1 MTPFDFGQHV
11 GRRTTT
17 DLTDPLALFHAL
29 DRKTSHTTLRPPQES
44 ALKEANARRT
54 QRDLVLK
61 MPTGTGKSTVGLLY
75 LRAKGAELRR
85 PVVYLCPTVQ
95 LAGQVLEESE
105 RLGVKSYHYAAKV
118 SHPDPLCMSGDTIIV
133 CTYDKLFNAKTT
145 FDRTDVDITPG
156 AIVLD
161 DAHAGI
167 EEIRDAFSLKI
178 AGKETRGAM
187 LQILDGPAK
196 AHSPSYWEDICS
208 GRPGANSIEMPY
220 WSWRQVASAAT
231 TVLARDDSLKFA
243 WPYFQEILRW
253 CRCIVDSTGIEIVPP
268 VPPVRTVRAYREAT
282 HRMFMSATLADDSV
296 LVRELGC
303 DHEAALNP
311 IAPAPGSFGE
321 RLVLVPSLIDA
332 ALGLNWVRQYCANIS
347 KKWNVAVLCS
357 SKRDALLWKEHG
369 ATVVVEDDVAT
380 AVKQLRA
387 GTLRFVAFANRY
399 DGVDLPDDAC
409 RVLVLDG
416 LPSGQGIAS
425 SHDSGIRGAF
435 QHRVAYRIE
444 QGMGRAVRSN
454 ADYAVVILAGPSLA
468 SFTAKPEVRQQM
480 SADARAQIELA
491 HSLPSLAKSSASPQS
506 PQSVCD
512 SMIHQC
518 LTRSDGWRAFYE
530 DRVRRVVAL
539 ATPPADPTRIAVAQL
554 ERRAAE
560 CAYAGDSVEAA
571 RNIQEILNN
580 HLTREGATG
589 NRDRERERAFYAQ
602 TLAFYLHD
610 TDPGRGQQAQV
621 QAHDADPVLLRPS
634 TGFVKR
640 RLSQESL
647 GQAALASRHYSTF
660 DNPNAYLA
668 AFEAVRSEISFEA
681 DARRFERA
689 ICEIAAFLGIEG
701 SRPEHD
707 DGEGPDALL
716 AWPALVL
723 VVEAKNEG
731 QRDSVPKKDAEQLL
745 HSMRW
750 FEKNYPAKARIAVPV
765 IVARA
770 TSADPGVHM
779 PEGSRVITPET
790 LEQLLTAAAG
800 FAKAIA
806 QKPHMEWDAA
816 KVRGLLDGHAFTH
829 ERFIATYSV
838 PFR

>member
-11 GRRTTT
+11 GHRTTT
-17 DLTDPLALFHAL
+17 DLTDPIALFHAL

-95 LAGQVLEESE
+95 LVGQVLEESE
-105 RLGVKSYHYAAKV
+105 RLGVKSFHYAGKI
-118 SHPDPLCMSGDTIIV
+118 SHPDSLCMSGDAIIV

-178 AGKETRGAM
+178 AGKETIRAM
-187 LQILDGPAK
+187 LQVLDGPAR
-196 AHSPSYWEDICS
+196 AHSPSYWDDICS
-208 GRPGANSIEMPY
+208 GRPGANSIEIPY
-220 WSWRQVASAAT
+220 WSWRQVAPTAAAI
-231 TVLARDDSLKFA
+231 LARDNSLMFA

-268 VPPVRTVRAYREAT
+268 VPPVRAVRAYREAT

-303 DHEAALNP
+303 DHDAALNP
-311 IAPAPGSFGE
+311 IAPSPGSFGE

-332 ALGLNWVRQYCANIS
+332 NLDLKWVRDYCANIS
-347 KKWNVAVLCS
+347 KQWNVAVLCS
-357 SKRDALLWKEHG
+357 SERDAMRWKDHG
-369 ATVVVEDDVAT
+369 ATVVVDTEVAG
-380 AVKQLRA
+380 AVKRLRA
-387 GTLRFVAFANRY
+387 GELRFVAFANRY

-409 RVLVLDG
+409 RILVLDG
-416 LPSGQGIAS
+416 LPSGQGIAAA
-425 SHDSGIRGAF
+425 HDSGIRGAF

-491 HSLPSLAKSSASPQS
+491 HSLPSLARSSASPQS
-506 PQSVCD
+506 PQAVFD
-512 SMIHQC
+512 SMIRQC
-518 LTRSDGWRAFYE
+518 LTRSDGWRAFY
-530 DRVRRVVAL
+530 DDKVRRVVAL
-539 ATPPADPTRIAVAQL
+539 AAPPADPTRITVARL
-554 ERRAAE
+554 ERKAAE

-571 RNIQEILNN
+571 RNIQDVLNE
-580 HLTREGATG
+580 HLTRDGSVG
-589 NRDRERERAFYAQ
+589 NRDQERTRAFYAQ

-621 QAHDADPVLLRPS
+621 QAHEADPVLLRPS

-640 RLSQESL
+640 RLSQEGL
-647 GQAALASRHYSTF
+647 GQAAIAARHYSTF

-668 AFEAVRSEISFEA
+668 AFEAVRSEISFET
-681 DARRFERA
+681 DARRFEKA
-689 ICEIAAFLGIEG
+689 ICEFAAFLGIEG

-707 DGEGPDALL
+707 YGEGPDALL
-716 AWPALVL
+716 AWPGLVL
-723 VVEAKNEG
+723 VVEAKNESD
-731 QRDSVPKKDAEQLL
+731 RDLVPKKDAEQLL

-750 FEKNYPAKARIAVPV
+750 FEENYPARISVAVPV
-765 IVARA
+765 IVARS
-770 TSADPGVHM
+770 TSADAGVHM
-779 PEGSRVITPET
+779 PEKCKVITPET
-790 LEQLLTAAAG
+790 LDRLLTAAAG
-800 FAKAIA
+800 FTKAIA
-806 QKPHMEWDAA
+806 QKPHMEWDVT
-816 KVRGLLDGHAFTH
+816 KVRGLLDAHALTP
-829 ERFIATYSV
+829 ERFLASHTV